1 MSNITPQVPWL
12 AALNNVQ
19 PQPNSNEFHSGP
31 NPLPDVPV
39 NPIPDAL
46 PQTNSTPLPVNPN
59 PIPQLAP
66 IVPPDTKLPFFFD
79 AAAFNSR
86 APQPHEPSP
95 PHPQP
100 EPMQPSAAPS
110 VPSPFAGLFAPI
122 EPEPNWDKVDF
133 HGSPAESGPNVVS
146 VEPAAVIPTERAQY
160 PDLVNKEGEEPKP
173 WLLTLNLTDLVA
185 YDNHIESLLKTDP
198 LHAANLIK
206 LKGFRSHHVGLINTV
221 MRAEE
226 HIRCCNLTGATIGG
240 WESEYHACVKQVTQQ
255 LSTAMQR
262 QRKAERKAAFVRYQ
276 TQARDAWKSAVEER
290 KRMLEEQNII
300 VSQLHEAYTAAKDMT
315 LADYQEMIDNGDLP
329 DE

>member
-46 PQTNSTPLPVNPN
+46 PQTNSTPLPV
-59 PIPQLAP
+59 IPQLAP

-122 EPEPNWDKVDF
+122 EPEPNWTEPNYDSPLYVQ
-133 HGSPAESGPNVVS
+133 PAEPLADSGPNVVS
-146 VEPAAVIPTERAQY
+146 VEPAVAEY
-160 PDLVNKEGEEPKP
+160 PPLVPQQGEEPKP
-173 WLLTLNLTDLVA
+173 WLLTLTPTESIA
-185 YDNHIESLLKTDP
+185 YDNHIQEVVKTDP
-198 LHAANLIK
+198 IHAADLLK
-206 LKGFRSHHVGLINTV
+206 LKGFKSHHVGLINTV
-221 MRAEE
+221 IRAEE
-226 HIRCCNLTGATIGG
+226 HMRCCRLVGTPIGG
-240 WESEYHACVKQVTQQ
+240 WEDNYQSRVKQAAQQ
-255 LSTAMQR
+255 VSNALA
-262 QRKAERKAAFVRYQ
+262 RKRKEEGKARFARYQ
-276 TQARDAWKSAVEER
+276 FRARDAWKSAIEER
-290 KRMLEEQNII
+290 KRILDDQNAI
-300 VSQLHEAYTAAKDMT
+300 VAHYHEIYTAAKDMSLT
-315 LADYQEMIDNGDLP
+315 DYLEMIDNGDLP